1 MPNFHTI
8 FFMPRAWNPP
18 LFIRSGG
25 WVLIMHEEEEVYGG
39 KGEGEI
45 DDDGSCRQLGD
56 GLVEEVELWL
66 FMAVLRW
73 WQLKTR

>member
-1 MPNFHTI
+1 
-8 FFMPRAWNPP
+8 
-18 LFIRSGG
+18 
-25 WVLIMHEEEEVYGG
+25 MHEEEEVYGG